1 MTSGHL
7 QTGSASEDIAL
18 AHLEEHGLILV
29 DKNVRFKAGEIDL
42 ICLDGKELVFVEVR
56 FRKDERF
63 GRAAE
68 TVTRAKQRKVIK
80 AAALFLQSNRQWEN
94 HIMRFDV
101 IGMNSYHEIEWIKG
115 AFLATV

>member
-1 MTSGHL
+1 MTASHL
-7 QTGSASEDIAL
+7 STGNASEAL
-18 AHLEEHGLILV
+18 AQAHLESHGIAV
-29 DKNVRFKAGEIDL
+29 VASNVRFKAGEIDL

-68 TVTRAKQRKVIK
+68 TVTRTKQRKIIK
-80 AAALFLQSNRQWEN
+80 AAALFLQQHREWEN

-101 IGMNSYHEIEWIKG
+101 VGINSLHEIDWIKG